1 LPEYDIYIE
10 YWGMDTLD
18 YKIGMMKKQK
28 LYQQEGK
35 KLISLYFSDKSRL
48 TEILQAKLSSFL
60 PPGNGVRTES
70 RQVG

>member
-1 LPEYDIYIE
+1 MKWCEIE

-35 KLISLYFSDKSRL
+35 ELISLYFSDKCRL
-48 TEILQAKLSSFL
+48 TEILQDKLFRFMPSE
-60 PPGNGVRTES
+60 NAARTES
-70 RQVG
+70 RQVE